1 MNFPNRRLRLLGW
14 ALCLGAFLLTGCSTQ
29 EVQQA
34 KVENDLRYGA
44 LPKAEIGDTKQAR
57 IWTDRAI
64 AVDPSD
70 PNTFAPHPKASG
82 PDITI
87 AQVFQQTGDDATLVD
102 YLKQGAAKF
111 PNDVWILVPLA
122 EAQGRL
128 GDAAGKKATAAR
140 IVTLLE
146 GKIGTPGRAPDLDT
160 MTVLGQA
167 YWDSGNPAKGAET
180 FRRLITI
187 YPREVEP
194 LNRLA
199 YAIAV
204 YDIKPDLPEALADAK
219 RALSLAQHKSASDEY
234 LSAIQ
239 DTLGWVQYRM
249 GDYQDAL
256 INLQQAS
263 GANPRE
269 AESRYHLGMVY
280 KALGNT
286 EAARVELTHATL
298 LSKGYAA
305 ASRELEMLSKAPAT
319 PKASTRGL
327 KTHV

>member
-1 MNFPNRRLRLLGW
+1 MIFFTRRLWLCGW
-14 ALCLGAFLLTGCSTQ
+14 ALCLGAALLTGCSTQ

-44 LPKAEIGDTKQAR
+44 LTKAELGDTKQAR
-57 IWTDRAI
+57 IWADRAI
-64 AVDPSD
+64 AVDPTD
-70 PNTFAPHPKASG
+70 PNTFAPHPKSSG
-82 PDITI
+82 PDISI

-102 YLKQGAAKF
+102 YLKRGAAKF

-128 GDAAGKKATAAR
+128 GDTAGKKATAAR

-146 GKIGTPGRAPDLDT
+146 SKVATPGHVPDLDT

-167 YWDSGNPAKGAET
+167 YWDSGNSVKGAET
-180 FRRLITI
+180 FRRLITL

-199 YAIAV
+199 YAFAV
-204 YDIKPDLPEALADAK
+204 YDSKPNLPEALADAK
-219 RALSLAQHKSASDEY
+219 HALSLAQHKGYSDET

-249 GDYQDAL
+249 GDYKSAL

-280 KALGNT
+280 QALGNT

-305 ASRELEMLSKAPAT
+305 ASRELGMLSKAPAAAPT
-319 PKASTRGL
+319 T
-327 KTHV
+327 KTAPG

>member
-1 MNFPNRRLRLLGW
+1 MNFPNRRLQLLGW

-29 EVQQA
+29 EVQQG
-34 KVENDLRYGA
+34 KIENDLRYGA

-57 IWTDRAI
+57 IWADRAI
-64 AVDPSD
+64 AVDPTD
-70 PNTFAPHPKASG
+70 PNTFVLHPKASG

-111 PNDVWILVPLA
+111 PKDVWILAPLA
-122 EAQGRL
+122 EAQARL
-128 GDAAGKKATAAR
+128 GDTAGQKATAAR

-146 GKIGTPGRAPDLDT
+146 SKVGTPGRTPDQDT
-160 MTVLGQA
+160 MTMLGQA
-167 YWDSGNPAKGAET
+167 YWDSGNPVKGAET
-180 FRRLITI
+180 FRRLITL
-187 YPREVEP
+187 YPREIEP

-199 YAIAV
+199 YAYAV
-204 YDIKPDLPEALADAK
+204 YDSKPNLPEALTDAK
-219 RALSLAQHKSASDEY
+219 RALALAQGKGNSDEY
-234 LSAIQ
+234 ISAIQ
-239 DTLGWVQYRM
+239 DKLGWVQYRM
-249 GDYQDAL
+249 GDYQSAL

-263 GANPRE
+263 EANPRE

-280 KALGNT
+280 KAQGNT

-305 ASRELEMLSKAPAT
+305 ASRELEMLSKAPAAPPT
-319 PKASTRGL
+319 AKPASG
-327 KTHV
+327 